1 VVGTID
7 LGLAPYTSRVI
18 REAESIGA
26 AALILRI
33 NTPGGCVD
41 AAIQRRDA
49 LLDAKLDTIAFI
61 GKEAYSAGALIALA
75 AKQIASR
82 SICPRIID
90 PSPLCRLSV
99 NHKDKE
105 ESRCRPLAL
114 QRMDRFNQH
123 VHT

>member
-82 SICPRIID
+82 SICPRTID
-90 PSPLCRLSV
+90 PSPLSAGSLSTTKTRRSRGV
-99 NHKDKE
+99 SHSPSKDG
-105 ESRCRPLAL
+105 SI
-114 QRMDRFNQH
+114 
-123 VHT
+123 